1 MTNLMTNLMMN
12 PDLEDDNKIIQLPI
26 QFDADKIILTDDGD
40 VKMIEPENM
49 QVEEKSLVPL
59 SDGTIALPQPQEM
72 EVIRTRNLV
81 L

>member
-1 MTNLMTNLMMN
+1 MK
-12 PDLEDDNKIIQLPI
+12 PDLEDDNKIVQLPI

-40 VKMIEPENM
+40 GKMIEPENM

-59 SDGTIALPQPQEM
+59 SDGTITLPQPQEM
-72 EVIRTRNLV
+72 EVIRTRNPV